1 MIFGRGGMGA
11 GSAGDEVRTM
21 PESSDH
27 LILSSGHSPRAN
39 SRVEVLLTTGFC
51 LFLNRPPPRQD
62 KVYGDGEL
70 PPTFDARE
78 SKLVNVP
85 RG

>member
-1 MIFGRGGMGA
+1 M
-11 GSAGDEVRTM
+11 
-21 PESSDH
+21 
-27 LILSSGHSPRAN
+27 
-39 SRVEVLLTTGFC
+39 
-51 LFLNRPPPRQD
+51 FLNRPPPRQD

-85 RG
+85 RGWPLVSAVKAIRRVFHRLVHHG